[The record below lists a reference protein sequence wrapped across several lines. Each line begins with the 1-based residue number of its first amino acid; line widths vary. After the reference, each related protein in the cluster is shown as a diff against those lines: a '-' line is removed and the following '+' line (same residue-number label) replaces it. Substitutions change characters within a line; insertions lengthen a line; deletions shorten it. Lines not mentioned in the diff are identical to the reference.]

1 MNRTNWVLLFFAGD
15 TRNLIVPPVIV
26 KPIFAELAKA
36 HTIKD
41 STCML
46 YSNSSAGSTLVSL
59 RNLSKSYNSA
69 GSAVEVLSHI
79 HLDIS
84 QGERVAIVGKS
95 GSGKTTLINL
105 ITGIDAPTSGDI
117 IINGQSIIDL
127 SQNALAQWRGK
138 NIGIVFQFF
147 QLIPTLNI
155 LENIVLPMDFCNQHS
170 RSKRGARAM
179 ELLDRVGLADHALK
193 LPAAL
198 SGGQQQ
204 RVAIARAM
212 ANDPPLLVADEPTGN
227 LDSNN
232 TDQIMQLFTQLAREG
247 KTIITVSHER
257 DIRQHVDR
265 IITLKDGEV
274 ISAEEVA
281 V

>member
-1 MNRTNWVLLFFAGD
+1 MFFAAD
-15 TRNLIVPPVIV
+15 QRNIIVPPI
-26 KPIFAELAKA
+26 IFEAKIQGDLADA

-59 RNLSKSYNSA
+59 RNLSKSYDSA
-69 GSAVEVLSHI
+69 GSAVEVLRNI
-79 HLDIS
+79 NLDIS

-117 IINGQSIIDL
+117 IIQGQSIINL
-127 SQNALAQWRGK
+127 SQNTMAQWRGI

-147 QLIPTLNI
+147 QLIPTLNVQ
-155 LENIVLPMDFCNQHS
+155 ENILLPMDFCNQFS
-170 RSKRGARAM
+170 PGKRTARAM
-179 ELLDRVGLADHALK
+179 ELLDRVGLAEHAFK

-227 LDSNN
+227 LDSINA
-232 TDQIMQLFTQLAREG
+232 DQIMQLFTQLAREG

-257 DIRQHVDR
+257 DISQHVDR
-265 IITLKDGEV
+265 IITLKDGEIV
-274 ISAEEVA
+274 TSEWVTA
-281 V
+281 

>member
-1 MNRTNWVLLFFAGD
+1 LFFAAD
-15 TRNLIVPPVIV
+15 QRNIIVPPI
-26 KPIFAELAKA
+26 IFEAKILGDLAAA

-41 STCML
+41 STYML

-59 RNLSKSYNSA
+59 RNLSKSYDSA
-69 GSAVEVLSHI
+69 GSAVEVLRNI

-117 IINGQSIIDL
+117 IIQGQSIIKL

-155 LENIVLPMDFCNQHS
+155 QENILLPMDFCNQFS
-170 RSKRGARAM
+170 SGKRAARAM
-179 ELLDRVGLADHALK
+179 ELLDRVGLAEHAFK

-227 LDSNN
+227 LDSIN
-232 TDQIMQLFTQLAREG
+232 TDQIMQLFTQLAQEG

-257 DIRQHVDR
+257 DISQHVDR
-265 IITLKDGEV
+265 IITVKDGEIV
-274 ISAEEVA
+274 TPESVTL
-281 V
+281 